1 VTDTDARSSAGMDH
15 AVLTCVDPLVDLA
28 GVAAMAGVPVA
39 EVARWSAED
48 GRFPRPVGELSGGP
62 VFGYG
67 VVCDYLDVRAGRG
80 RSGGYERARMSAA
93 RGRDGDAVSVMARMA
108 RAGRAPLLAGRSQST
123 FITPRWEA
131 ADPDHVLAGGEWV
144 AAVFDEQPDNDEP
157 ETYQVLAPIGLAELR
172 ARRDW
177 LGWLTMHVQ
186 TMRAMHEAA
195 ADLLRRA
202 ETATPAQRG
211 RLAGEATVAAT
222 SLLIMVRALAA
233 ATVDKG
239 ADPQCSHPHL
249 CEAFALATIYT
260 GELAA
265 LGRG

>member
-1 VTDTDARSSAGMDH
+1 GWGVRPRPRVGEDGAVTDTDARLPAGMDH

-28 GVAAMAGVPVA
+28 GVAAMAGVPA
-39 EVARWSAED
+39 DEVAGWSADDE
-48 GRFPRPVGELSGGP
+48 RFPPPVGELSGGP

-67 VVCDYLDVRAGRG
+67 
-80 RSGGYERARMSAA
+80 
-93 RGRDGDAVSVMARMA
+93 
-108 RAGRAPLLAGRSQST
+108 
-123 FITPRWEA
+123 EA
-131 ADPDHVLAGGEWV
+131 ADPRQVLAGGQWV
-144 AAVFDEQPDNDEP
+144 AAVFDEQPDGDER
-157 ETYQVLAPIGLAELR
+157 ETYQVLAPVALAELM

-177 LGWLTMHVQ
+177 LVWLTMHVQ

-202 ETATPAQRG
+202 ESATPARRG

-222 SLLIMVRALAA
+222 SLLVMVRALAA

-239 ADPQCSHPHL
+239 TDAQCPHPHL

-265 LGRG
+265 LARG

>member
-1 VTDTDARSSAGMDH
+1 MAA
-15 AVLTCVDPLVDLA
+15 ACVD
-28 GVAAMAGVPVA
+28 
-39 EVARWSAED
+39 EVLRWSADDE
-48 GRFPRPVGELSGGP
+48 RFPPPVGELSGGP

-67 VVCDYLDVRAGRG
+67 AACDYLDVRAGRG
-80 RSGGYERARMSAA
+80 RSDAYDRAQIAE
-93 RGRDGDAVSVMARMA
+93 GRDGDTLSVMARMA
-108 RAGRAPLLAGRSQST
+108 RAGRAPLLAGRSQPA
-123 FITPRWEA
+123 FITPMWEA
-131 ADPDHVLAGGEWV
+131 ADPRHVLAGGEWV
-144 AAVFDEQPDNDEP
+144 AAVFDEQPDGADGDEQ
-157 ETYQVLAPIGLAELR
+157 ETYQVLAPVALAELM

-177 LGWLTMHVQ
+177 LVWLTMHVQ
-186 TMRAMHEAA
+186 TMRAMHQSA

-202 ETATPAQRG
+202 ESATPARRG
-211 RLAGEATVAAT
+211 RLAGEAMAAAT

-239 ADPQCSHPHL
+239 ADPQCPHPHL